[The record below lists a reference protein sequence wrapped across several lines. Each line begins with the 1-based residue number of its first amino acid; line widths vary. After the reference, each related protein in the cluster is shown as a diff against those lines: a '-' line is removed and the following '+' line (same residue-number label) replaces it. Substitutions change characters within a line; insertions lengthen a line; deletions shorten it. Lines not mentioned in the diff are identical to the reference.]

1 MQLALETLD
10 SQSRIALARDYVVEL
25 AKQQIAQKLAT
36 QLGELSKQLQS
47 QPKILEEA
55 LAEVQAAVG
64 EALVR
69 YSSLD
74 GADPEFEDLREIF
87 NRPSE
92 SNQDRN
98 SRTRQRLEIH
108 SARRFVR
115 DRWAHFRRQ
124 NCFRNPDGC

>member
-25 AKQQIAQKLAT
+25 AKRQIAQKLAT

-47 QPKILEEA
+47 QPKVLEEA

-74 GADPEFEDLREIF
+74 GADPEFEDLRDTATCHCLADLLA
-87 NRPSE
+87 RH
-92 SNQDRN
+92 RCH
-98 SRTRQRLEIH
+98 RLP
-108 SARRFVR
+108 A
-115 DRWAHFRRQ
+115 
-124 NCFRNPDGC
+124 PDGIGKGRRDS